1 MSSVL
6 QRAFGS
12 DNKEEQ
18 EKPETNYVESPT
30 RGRPDKVTGVLQ
42 RAFDRQQ
49 QETSVDQV
57 ESQGESSEIPSY
69 ENQEVE
75 KTESSYP
82 EWGITKGK
90 SRVVDYGVDMLKG
103 AVRGVP
109 VAISEGLEFASEL
122 DDASKSYLGT
132 LAWEDRGKPG
142 FDIHDLIQFPDY
154 ITPSEY
160 RKLKEEYT
168 PEELQNTSMLF
179 KLSKAIDETTTDVV
193 GETETVA
200 GGLTEVVSQFA
211 TGMGVVGS
219 LTKLGNLGKGY
230 YVKEG
235 ITTAAFFDAD
245 EGLLMNFVE
254 DLSDSDFGLI
264 SDILARDEDDSTF
277 EKRIKGFVEG
287 YGLAAGVGVV
297 AKVFTAVRGK
307 KIAIEDAKME
317 MEKNG
322 EVSQETLDRI
332 NNNAEII
339 KDNAKEVEELL
350 VSAKANAT
358 TIDKAKNVSKRTQT
372 IIAKQDARQKI
383 AQENNAKEIEAD
395 KSAKKI
401 HNELVEEFEANLSI
415 NKGLTREDADF
426 VPVTKSVGGKRVLD
440 TDLLNEA
447 REKSLAKKQG
457 VQERV
462 TETGDV
468 YVEDIVLEDT
478 EELFDKVLKIENIDA
493 LTVVAK
499 ELKDAR
505 PQNWSNTKTE
515 TFLDVDGK
523 RKKRT
528 VKKTV
533 MENIFDAVVKGDIDA
548 DKLSLAQDHPLWK
561 ALDKAK
567 LSFEDFTLMHLGSAS
582 LAGKILNKYSQ
593 VAKKVKPKS
602 VKEQEELD
610 DMLRRQGRTASW
622 FRRVENIRRGLLVS
636 QIATAARNLESGL
649 IRSPIEAINN
659 IVETAT
665 MDLAEGKFKSNRA
678 LKWKTWQ
685 DSFRGLRYV
694 LSTGKEAKEYTD
706 LILSE
711 DSTKKFATQM
721 FNTINEIQL
730 STGRGTGS
738 RFDKIASKLEDFT
751 QFLNKPNQ
759 WQDFMLR
766 RSTFMGE
773 AQRLFRLRWDIDF
786 IEELQNGRLKDIL
799 RDSQDLNPTKGK
811 YTAHEIIAE
820 ATQRALDLTY
830 ANPPESPLGKWFA
843 NTINEYNLTV
853 IIPFPRFMAKSME
866 LMAENS
872 VGALLPMVRRVYGP
886 AVGGKSFFPKDP
898 TTGKR
903 SLGTPLG
910 LTQRE
915 HRMIARNATGAMG
928 IMAASMMLGEEDR
941 GEDYKLVPVGDG
953 TVVDVTPLFPLRQ
966 FFFLGKITK
975 DYIKAREDVDWFSGG
990 KEAFF
995 NNLDRKEWLET
1006 FFGTSFRTG
1015 VAGNLVDEAANLFS
1029 QTDIE
1034 NTEWWAKNAGA
1045 TLGNYLA
1052 TFLVPMNQVIDAQRA
1067 MGMRGTVYK
1076 ETGKDPEVVDAGG
1089 AFVEGLVKPFRKY
1102 DPTGAFVDEEALPI
1116 REDPLQEGKEKVAP
1130 LAKVL
1135 AGINMYT
1142 EDSPEGMKL
1151 KELGFTKWELS
1162 SKSSIPSIRNFENKL
1177 IRTYL
1182 PDIVRI
1188 AEKEKGIY
1196 ADRYE
1201 ENREQLS
1208 KRGGGK
1214 IGDIEIGISKDKY
1227 IKDSVRATISST
1239 LNLLRNDER
1248 SLSAIPEREKQA
1260 QVKAMINY
1268 RRLPTDAKNKAYSE
1282 FVNREK
1288 RSPFDF
1294 SDDLIQSFHPT
1305 FDEYTEEQKK
1315 IALDNLKLRDLATLG
1330 ELGKIFR

>member
-1 MSSVL
+1 MSGALQRALGQTGQQEEDKQPETGYMDMSTTPKDKGSGGAL
-6 QRAFGS
+6 QRAF
-12 DNKEEQ
+12 NERPPITQ
-18 EKPETNYVESPT
+18 E
-30 RGRPDKVTGVLQ
+30 
-42 RAFDRQQ
+42 
-49 QETSVDQV
+49 
-57 ESQGESSEIPSY
+57 ESQGESSQIPSY
-69 ENQEVE
+69 ENPNVE

-90 SRVVDYGVDMLKG
+90 SRTVDYGVDVLKG
-103 AVRGVP
+103 LARSPFVAV
-109 VAISEGLEFASEL
+109 SEGLKFASEF

-160 RKLKEEYT
+160 RKLKDKYT
-168 PEELQNTSMLF
+168 PEQLRNTSMLF
-179 KLSKAIDETTTDVV
+179 NLSKKIDEGTTAVT
-193 GETETVA
+193 GETETLA
-200 GGLTEVVSQFA
+200 GGLTEIVGQFA
-211 TGMGVVGS
+211 TGYGIVGAI
-219 LTKLGNLGKGY
+219 TKLGSLGKGY

-235 ITTAAFFDAD
+235 ITTAAFFDPD
-245 EGLLMNFVE
+245 EGLFMNFIE
-254 DLSDSDFGLI
+254 DLSGTDFGLV
-264 SDILARDEDDSTF
+264 SDILAVDEDDTQF
-277 EKRIKGFVEG
+277 EKRVKAFAEG
-287 YGLAAGVGVV
+287 YGMAVAGTKASALIGT
-297 AKVFTAVRGK
+297 VFTAIRGK
-307 KIAIEDAKME
+307 KIAIEDAKAE
-317 MEKNG
+317 LEKNG
-322 EVSQETLDRI
+322 EVSDETVDRI
-332 NNNAEII
+332 NENAQII
-339 KDNAKEVEELL
+339 KDNGKEVEELI
-350 VSAKANAT
+350 VSARANAT
-358 TIDKAKNVSKRTQT
+358 TIDKAKGVSRRTQT
-372 IIAKQDARQKI
+372 IIAKQDAREKI
-383 AQENNAKEIEAD
+383 AQENNAKEIDAD
-395 KSAKKI
+395 KSTKKI

-426 VPVTKSVGGKRVLD
+426 TPITKAVGGKRVLD
-440 TDLLNEA
+440 TDLLNQA
-447 REKSLAKKQG
+447 REKALAKKQDM
-457 VQERV
+457 QERV
-462 TETGDV
+462 TETGDI
-468 YVEDIVLEDT
+468 YIEEGMIEDT
-478 EELFDKVLKIENIDA
+478 EEIFDKVLKLENIDA
-493 LTVVAK
+493 LTIVAK
-499 ELKDAR
+499 ELKKAR
-505 PQNWSNTKTE
+505 PENWKETKKE

-523 RKKRT
+523 RKSRT

-533 MENIFDAVVKGDIDA
+533 MENIFEAVTKRGTEDDP
-548 DKLSLAQDHPLWK
+548 LTLAEDHPLWN

-593 VAKKVKPKS
+593 IAKKVKPKS

-610 DMLRRQGRTASW
+610 EMLRRQSRTAGW

-636 QIATAARNLESGL
+636 QIATAARNVESGL
-649 IRSPIEAINN
+649 IRSPVEAINN

-665 MDLAEGKFKSNRA
+665 MDLADGKFMSNRA

-685 DSFRGLRYV
+685 DSFTGMRYV
-694 LSTGKEAKEYTD
+694 LSTGREAKEFTD
-706 LILSE
+706 LVLGE
-711 DSTKKFATQM
+711 DSTRKFATQM

-738 RFDKIASKLEDFT
+738 RFDAVASKLEDFT

-766 RSTFMGE
+766 RATFMGE

-799 RDSQDLNPTKGK
+799 RDSQDLNPTKGQ

-820 ATQRALDLTY
+820 ATERALDLTY
-830 ANPPESPLGKWFA
+830 ANAPESPLGKAFA
-843 NTINEYNLTV
+843 NFITKNNLTV
-853 IIPFPRFMAKSME
+853 IVPFPRFMAKSME

-872 VGALLPMVRRVYGP
+872 AGALIPVVRRMY
-886 AVGGKSFFPKDP
+886 
-898 TTGKR
+898 
-903 SLGTPLG
+903 G
-910 LTQRE
+910 LTGMGAKRPLEGLSQRE

-928 IMAASMMLGEEDR
+928 IMAATMMLGDEDR

-966 FFFLGKITK
+966 FFFLGKITR
-975 DYIKAREDVDWFSGG
+975 DYMKAREDVGWFSGG

-995 NNLDRKEWLET
+995 NAFDRKEWAET
-1006 FFGTSFRTG
+1006 FLGTSFRTG

-1034 NTEWWAKNAGA
+1034 NSEWWAKNGGA
-1045 TLGNYLA
+1045 TLGNYLS

-1076 ETGKDPEVVDAGG
+1076 ETGKDPEIVDAGG

-1102 DPTGAFVDEEALPI
+1102 DPTGAFVDEESMPV
-1116 REDPLQEGKEKVAP
+1116 REDPFQEGKEKVAP

-1162 SKSSIPSIRNFENKL
+1162 SKSSIPTIRNFENKL

-1182 PDIVRI
+1182 PQIVRA
-1188 AEKEKGIY
+1188 AEKEASVFERMY
-1196 ADRYE
+1196 EQDRVS
-1201 ENREQLS
+1201 LS
-1208 KRGGGK
+1208 TVGGGK
-1214 IGDIEIGISKDKY
+1214 LFGFDTGISKERYVKNN
-1227 IKDSVRATISST
+1227 VRASI
-1239 LNLLRNDER
+1239 NRMVDMLRNDQR

-1260 QVKAMINY
+1260 QVKAMLSY
-1268 RRLPTDAKNKAYSE
+1268 RRLPSEAKNKAYYR
-1282 FVNREK
+1282 FVEREN

-1294 SDDLIQSFHPT
+1294 TDDLINRFHPN
-1305 FDEYTEEQKK
+1305 FSEYSEEERKV
-1315 IALDNLKLRDLATLG
+1315 ALDNLKLRDMATLG
-1330 ELGKIFR
+1330 ELGKVSR